1 MKFEPLTK
9 EKIIKLGIDERT
21 KWAHETDIKSAV
33 HGLLQEVKEN
43 IEEVNRKL
51 KNPEIDEI
59 TKYQLIAGKY
69 WLVKIRNLIK
79 KWFKGVLE

>member
-9 EKIIKLGIDERT
+9 EKIIPDKYENFVSEENIQ
-21 KWAHETDIKSAV
+21 SAV
-33 HGLLQEVKEN
+33 QGLLQEIKEN

-59 TKYQLIAGKY
+59 AKYQLIAGKY

-79 KWFKGVLE
+79 KWFKGVINV

>member
-1 MKFEPLTK
+1 MKPEPLTK
-9 EKIIKLGIDERT
+9 EKIIPDKYENFVSEENIQ
-21 KWAHETDIKSAV
+21 SAV
-33 HGLLQEVKEN
+33 QGLLQEIKEN

-59 TKYQLIAGKY
+59 AKYQLIAGKY
-69 WLVKIRNLIK
+69 WLVKICNLIK

>member
-9 EKIIKLGIDERT
+9 EKIIPDRYENFVSEENIQ
-21 KWAHETDIKSAV
+21 SAV
-33 HGLLQEVKEN
+33 QGLLQEIKEN

-59 TKYQLIAGKY
+59 AKYQLIAGKY

>member
-1 MKFEPLTK
+1 MKPEPLTK
-9 EKIIKLGIDERT
+9 EKIIPDKYENFVSEENIQ
-21 KWAHETDIKSAV
+21 SAV
-33 HGLLQEVKEN
+33 QGLLQEIKEN

-59 TKYQLIAGKY
+59 AKYQLIAGKY

>member
-1 MKFEPLTK
+1 MKPEPLTK
-9 EKIIKLGIDERT
+9 EKIIPDKYENFVSEENIQ
-21 KWAHETDIKSAV
+21 SAV
-33 HGLLQEVKEN
+33 QGLLQEIKKN

-59 TKYQLIAGKY
+59 AKCQLIAGKY

>member
-9 EKIIKLGIDERT
+9 EKIIPDKYENFVSEENIQ
-21 KWAHETDIKSAV
+21 SAV
-33 HGLLQEVKEN
+33 QGLLQEIKEN

-59 TKYQLIAGKY
+59 AKYQLIAGKY